1 MKKILFTTLFS
12 LFGALLLLGCSA
24 QVGQDFKK
32 PSSDALILGQ
42 STYTQAIDQLGKPH
56 KEAIKTVNNQQIN
69 EVTYLFVDTSGEGVE
84 SRVVPAKILRLSF
97 SDNKLVGQ
105 YFLSSFKLDNT
116 DFDDSKASMIKKGE
130 TSYSQVIAMLGNPTG
145 VRIAPLVALPSVK
158 GISYGISVTKKRVI
172 GSGSDSSM
180 KMIDI
185 EFDDKNIVSKIFAA
199 N

>member
-1 MKKILFTTLFS
+1 MKEILFTTLFS
-12 LFGALLLLGCSA
+12 LFGALLLLGCSVK
-24 QVGQDFKK
+24 VGQDFKK
-32 PSSDALILGQ
+32 PSNDALILGQ

-69 EVTYLFVDTSGEGVE
+69 EITYLFVDTSGEGVE
-84 SRVVPAKILRLSF
+84 SRVVPAKILSLSF

-130 TSYSQVIAMLGNPTG
+130 TSYSEVIAMLGNPTG
-145 VRIAPLVALPSVK
+145 VRIAPLVSLPSVK

-172 GSGSDSSM
+172 GSGSDSSK